1 MRVILAFLGCIF
13 FLSVEANSGS
23 TFKAIPQNSPMVSS
37 TISNQQITSFAEDEF
52 GFIWIST
59 IRGLNKFNIFEYHQY
74 FHSTDSTSI
83 SDNRIHSLYKDSA
96 NRLWVATV
104 NGVCRY
110 NKLDGFDRVPINS
123 LSNNAIRLF
132 ENREG
137 KLFLSMNFEICVYNE
152 KEDCFDPVIKNLDFK
167 NFLTKCFVDDSNN
180 IWTVTPEEVRCTNSK
195 NFEILQSFQPK
206 HYNTFSYLN
215 DRGELW
221 LSSWNLLE
229 IYDTRSGKYLPVPAT
244 ISTHPILSRSII
256 SGMFPY
262 NATSVIIR
270 TQRDGLF
277 LYNYL
282 TGAVNHQSENGFPFE
297 VPDFEISTIFTDS
310 QNNIWMGSADQGFA
324 VRYHYK
330 ERFNNNNYLRS
341 KFENLSVSHITS
353 DKEQNLWFVT
363 RSKGIMVYRQSDHQ
377 FQNFRNEELYAFWRS
392 NFLHKTRKIFVDKEN
407 NIWIL
412 SDWMLL
418 KTKYKGQNIE
428 TQKYFY
434 FPEGIL
440 SIQQDA
446 AGTIWLGGANENIY
460 TLKEGESE
468 FQPFHLYGKEFTF
481 TPCILPLS
489 SGQILIASFG
499 HELQVIDPDSWKV
512 STIPITTQIHNSKFI
527 PTFLFED
534 SGGEIWIGTITNGIF
549 RYSPSSKA
557 MLNVEGVACSD
568 ISSITEDV
576 SGNIWIGTLDGL
588 SKYDRKSNH
597 FVNYYQSDGIG
608 GNQFNEQSVCRLPDH
623 TLIFGGTHGLTFFN
637 PLDISYKRNIPLLFQ
652 HLKIHNQPEHPANS
666 KSIDKH
672 MVYKPNVL
680 LKHHQNSFSISFVAL
695 DYCEFERVK
704 YAYKLEGY
712 DKIWIEAN
720 NNHSA
725 YYSNLQAGKYT
736 FRVKIFNNE
745 KTINETEN
753 AIKIRIKRAPW
764 VSWPALVLY
773 LIIFELL
780 LFFLIKMQRRIK
792 TNKDLALQAE
802 REKEQEQRVNKMNM
816 SFFANL
822 SHEFRTPLTMIA
834 GPVATLCNDDSIKGN
849 SKQLLYIVQ
858 RNVNRM
864 LRLVNQLMDFNKLEN
879 DTLKLKVKL
888 TDIIGEV
895 QKTIEIFELNAREKG
910 IALNTFGLEDS
921 FIMWLDV
928 DKLEKILA
936 NLLANALKFSTPG
949 ATIGITFD
957 VINAQKAARLFA
969 QSESPGSEQ
978 WVKITVTNTGKGIP
992 EDKLEKIFERY
1003 YQLDHQTHDL
1013 YNWGTGIGLYF
1024 ARCLTELHHGYI
1036 KAGNLESG
1044 GVSFTFILPVS
1055 DALYP
1060 EEEREVHPDHQQA
1073 IYKAQAPEKISYIDE
1088 KTLTGQKPRVLV
1100 IDDDSEVIH
1109 YLKALLSGS
1118 YQLMARFD
1126 ADSGFK
1132 SIKEFEPDLI
1142 LCDVLMPGTNGFE
1155 FCRMLKENPSFCHIP
1170 CILVTAKATVENQ
1183 VEGLNSGADA
1193 YVSKPFDPS
1202 YLLALINSQLMNR
1215 ERTRNLLGTL
1225 TRTENIDENMLSA
1238 QDKIFMSNLYE
1249 LMENELSNPELNITR
1264 MTEVLRISR
1273 TKFYYKVK
1281 GLTGENPN
1289 VFFKTYKL
1297 NRAAELLREGKHNI
1311 SEIADMTGFS
1321 TPSHFSVS
1329 FKKQFGQSPSEF
1341 R

>member
-1 MRVILAFLGCIF
+1 MM
-13 FLSVEANSGS
+13 VEANTGS
-23 TFKAIPQNSPMVSS
+23 TAKPIPTINPLVSS
-37 TISNQQITSFAEDEF
+37 TITNQQITSFAEDEF

-74 FHSTDSTSI
+74 FHSSDSTSI
-83 SDNRIHSLYKDSA
+83 SDNRIQSLYKDSG

-104 NGVCRY
+104 NGICRY
-110 NKLDGFDRVPINS
+110 NKQDAFERVRINS
-123 LSNNAIRLF
+123 LSNNAIRFF

-152 KEDCFDPVIKNLDFK
+152 QEDCFDPVIKNLDFK
-167 NFLTKCFVDDSNN
+167 NSLTQCFVDDSNN
-180 IWTVTPEEVRCTNSK
+180 IWTVTPEEIRCTNSQ
-195 NFEILQSFQPK
+195 NFEVLQSFQPR

-215 DRGELW
+215 ERGELW
-221 LSSWNLLE
+221 LSSWNQLE
-229 IYDTRSGKYLPVPAT
+229 IYHIHSGKYLTVPAS
-244 ISTHPILSRSII
+244 ISNHPVLSESII

-282 TGAVNHQSENGFPFE
+282 NNAVIHQSENGFPFE
-297 VPDFEISTIFTDS
+297 VPDFEISTIYTDTKK
-310 QNNIWMGSADQGFA
+310 NIWIGSSDQGYT

-341 KFENLSVSHITS
+341 KFENISVSNVTA
-353 DKEQNLWFVT
+353 DKQHNLWFAT
-363 RSKGIMVYRQSDHQ
+363 RSNGITIYRHTDHQ
-377 FQNFRNEELYAFWRS
+377 FQTFSNEEVYSFWRS
-392 NFLHKTRKIFVDKEN
+392 NFLHKTKKLFVDQEN
-407 NIWIL
+407 NLWIL

-418 KTKYKGQNIE
+418 KTRYTGQKIE
-428 TQKYFY
+428 MLKYFY
-434 FPEGIL
+434 FPGGIL
-440 SIQQDA
+440 SIHQDG
-446 AGTIWLGGANENIY
+446 AGTIWLGGSNESIY
-460 TLKEGESE
+460 TLKKGESE

-489 SGQILIASFG
+489 SGQIMVASFG
-499 HELQVIDPDSWKV
+499 HELQLIDPESWDV
-512 STIPITTQIHNSKFI
+512 STIPITKHIHNSRFI
-527 PTFLFED
+527 PTCLFED
-534 SGGEIWIGTITNGIF
+534 SYGDIWIGTITNGIY
-549 RYSPSSKA
+549 RYSRTSETISQF
-557 MLNVEGVACSD
+557 EGTACTD
-568 ISSITEDV
+568 ISSITEDI

-588 SKYDRKSNH
+588 SKYDRTNNQ
-597 FVNYYQSDGIG
+597 FINYSQNDGIG

-623 TLIFGGTHGLTFFN
+623 TMIFGGTHGLTFFN
-637 PLDISYKRNIPLLFQ
+637 PLDISYKRNISLLFQ
-652 HLKIHNQPEHPANS
+652 HLKINNQLEHPATS

-672 MVYKPNVL
+672 LVYHPDIL

-712 DKIWIEAN
+712 DRMWIEAN
-720 NNHSA
+720 NNHDA
-725 YYSNLQAGKYT
+725 YYSNIPSGKYN
-736 FRVKIFNNE
+736 FIVKIYNSE
-745 KTINETEN
+745 KTISETEN
-753 AIKIRIKRAPW
+753 SIKIRIQRAPW

-773 LIIFELL
+773 LIVFELL
-780 LFFLIKMQRRIK
+780 LVFLIKMQRRIK

-822 SHEFRTPLTMIA
+822 SHEFRTPLTMIS
-834 GPVATLCNDDSIKGN
+834 GPVSTLCNDSTIKGN

-879 DTLKLKVKL
+879 DTLKLEVKL
-888 TDIIGEV
+888 ADIIAELL
-895 QKTIEIFELNAREKG
+895 KSIEIFEMNAKEKG
-910 IALNTFGLEDS
+910 ISLNTYGLEDS
-921 FIMWLDV
+921 FIMWLDP
-928 DKLEKILA
+928 DKLEKIIT
-936 NLLANALKFSTPG
+936 NLMANALKFSIPG
-949 ATIGITFD
+949 GNIGVSFD
-957 VINAQKAARLFA
+957 VITRQKATQLFPQVKA
-969 QSESPGSEQ
+969 ISVEQ

-1003 YQLDHQTHDL
+1003 YQLDHQTHEL

-1024 ARCLTELHHGYI
+1024 ARSLTELHHGYI
-1036 KAGNLESG
+1036 KAGNLEN
-1044 GVSFTFILPVS
+1044 GVSFTLILPASEEV
-1055 DALYP
+1055 YP
-1060 EEEREVHPDHQQA
+1060 LVERESHPDNQHA
-1073 IYKAQAPEKISYIDE
+1073 IFTSKLPEKITYHDD
-1088 KTLTGQKPRVLV
+1088 KPGAAQKPRIMV

-1109 YLKALLSGS
+1109 YLKALLTGT
-1118 YQLMARFD
+1118 YQVLARFD
-1126 ADSGFK
+1126 ADSAFK

-1142 LCDVLMPGTNGFE
+1142 LCDVLMPGTDGFQ
-1155 FCRMLKENPSFCHIP
+1155 FCRMLKESPSFCHIP
-1170 CILVTAKATVENQ
+1170 CVLVTAKATVENQ

-1202 YLLALINSQLMNR
+1202 YLMALINSQLSNR
-1215 ERTRNLLGTL
+1215 EKLRNLLGTL
-1225 TRTENIDENMLSA
+1225 TRTENIDENILLP
-1238 QDKIFMSNLYE
+1238 QDKVFMSGLYE
-1249 LMENELSNPELNITR
+1249 LMENELSNTELNITR

-1281 GLTGENPN
+1281 SLTGENPN

-1297 NRAAELLREGKHNI
+1297 NRAAELLREGKYNI

-1321 TPSHFSVS
+1321 TLSHFSVS
-1329 FKKQFGQSPSEF
+1329 FKKQFGHNPSGF